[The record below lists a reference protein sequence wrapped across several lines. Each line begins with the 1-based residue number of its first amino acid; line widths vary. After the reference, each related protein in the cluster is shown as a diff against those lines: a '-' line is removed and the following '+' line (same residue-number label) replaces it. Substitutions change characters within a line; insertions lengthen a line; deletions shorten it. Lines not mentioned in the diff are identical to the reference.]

1 MKRTTLASCVLG
13 PVLALGLSTVAS
25 ATVYTTDSNINDF
38 ISPGMQIA
46 TFTQYGSAQFGYGD
60 VGAPNYTPTVT
71 DIQNGLR
78 VIGDGNTKMIIAAF
92 SGPVSS
98 IRVFNNEDH
107 LGAAYDGYQ
116 YTVYGSNNL
125 SGPAVLLYN
134 PTAVSGSGEPFFL
147 AGNAGTTDPTRV
159 NVVQTPGAGP
169 NGVVD
174 YITDFT
180 FSQSYKYYLFGAS
193 DVAVLSGNDDQE
205 LTAVAA
211 IPEPSTWAMMI
222 LGFFGVGFMAYR
234 RKSTTSGL
242 RVA

>member
-1 MKRTTLASCVLG
+1 MKRTALASCVLG
-13 PVLALGLSTVAS
+13 PIVAMSISSVAS

-46 TFTQYGSAQFGYGD
+46 TFTQFGSVQFGYGD
-60 VGAPNYTPTVT
+60 KGPPSYTPQVT
-71 DIQNGLR
+71 DIQNGYR
-78 VIGDGNTKMIIAAF
+78 VIGDGNTTMIIAAF
-92 SGPVSS
+92 SAPVSS

-107 LGAAYDGYQ
+107 LGAPYDGYQ
-116 YTVYGSNNL
+116 YTVWGYNSN
-125 SGPAVLLYN
+125 SAPVLLYN

-147 AGNAGTTDPTRV
+147 SANAGSTDPTRV

-169 NGVVD
+169 AGVVD

-180 FSQSYKYYLFGAS
+180 FSQAYQYYAFGAS
-193 DVAVLSGNDDQE
+193 DVAVASGNNDQE

-222 LGFFGVGFMAYR
+222 LGFFGVGFLAYR

-242 RVA
+242 RLA